1 MTNQKFNKV
10 RKNSYLNAKA
20 FEKFFDKAEQCL
32 VLDNFTAE
40 QIAAIVD
47 LCYSCYCEG
56 YKVCDE
62 DYMCKSM

>member
-10 RKNSYLNAKA
+10 RKNSYLNVST

-47 LCYSCYCEG
+47 LCHSCYCEG
-56 YKVCDE
+56 KIDAFL
-62 DYMCKSM
+62 DYTC